1 MQERSLTQ
9 ITCCYTDFT
18 EDFDLY
24 CKHLYALRFFKNSG
38 RLKIF
43 SDGLFINR

>member
-24 CKHLYALRFFKNSG
+24 CKHLYDQSFYQKFRPSEIFFQTAC
-38 RLKIF
+38 L
-43 SDGLFINR
+43 